1 MGQTYISISQ
11 FSNYIKNIFDA
22 EIMLHHIFLYGE
34 VSSYN
39 VSNNIAYFTLK
50 DEEALL
56 SCVMFGASAYDKPKI
71 GDSVLVKGSPNYYVK
86 GGRFSFQVTH
96 IEPYGKGKLYEDFLK
111 LKEELSNLGYFDE
124 SYKKPI
130 PQRVKRIGVVTS
142 KEGAVIQD
150 IINIMTRRNP
160 TIDIVLY
167 PVKVQG
173 IGAEQ
178 EIAQG
183 IHYFSNYGG
192 VDCVVV
198 ARGGGSAEDLQAY
211 NTKEVANAVHFCSLP
226 IISAVGHE
234 TDYSICDFCSDL
246 RVPTPSA
253 AAEVLAWDWNEVV
266 NKFENARFD
275 CQKAIERKIAKQE
288 ECLQAKL
295 SMIANKTNIALDKAV
310 TVLEMNLKVFK
321 MKLENKVILQEQKIL
336 FFQQKIEQLN
346 PKVMLSK
353 GYVRLRK
360 NGKVIKTKKEISSL
374 DELQTDFI
382 DGKIELIVK

>member
-1 MGQTYISISQ
+1 MSQTYISISQ
-11 FSNYIKNIFDA
+11 FSNYVKNIFDA

-34 VSSYN
+34 VSSYTI
-39 VSNNIAYFTLK
+39 SNNIAYFTLK

-56 SCVMFGASAYDKPKI
+56 NCVMFGASNFDRPNI
-71 GDSVLVKGSPNYYVK
+71 GDSVLVQGSPNYYVK
-86 GGRFSFQVTH
+86 GGKFSFQVTH

-111 LKEELSNLGYFDE
+111 LKEELNSLGYFDE
-124 SYKKPI
+124 KNKKPI

-150 IINIMTRRNP
+150 IINVTSRRNP

-226 IISAVGHE
+226 VISAVGHE

-253 AAEVLAWDWNEVV
+253 AAEVFAWDLNETISTIDRTYHCCH
-266 NKFENARFD
+266 ESM
-275 CQKAIERKIAKQE
+275 ERKVQKQE
-288 ECLQAKL
+288 DDIRVNLNSIISQTKVQ
-295 SMIANKTNIALDKAV
+295 LDKMLA
-310 TVLEMNLKVFK
+310 TIDKNTMLLK
-321 MKLENKVILQEQKIL
+321 MKLQNKVMLQEQKIAL
-336 FFQQKIEQLN
+336 YQQKLAHLN
-346 PKVMLSK
+346 PLELLSK
-353 GYVRLRK
+353 GYVRVRK
-360 NGKVIKTKKEISSL
+360 NGKVIKSRKEVSPH
-374 DELQTDFI
+374 DELQTTFI
-382 DGKIELIVK
+382 DGTIELIVK